1 MPAVNTLLAE
11 SALRAGP
18 LVLETLVKHYFAKLK
33 RDTEKQAKT
42 KLSEEDLL
50 YDQAFTIIKAFLNE
64 ASLHTVEEIQG
75 FSNTRTPAP
84 PWVKVVRV
92 LVPLESCDKAAEYIV
107 AALGGVDMAK
117 RVVGGVKW
125 WQVRGLKGVD
135 GQWICTKKDYQE
147 AKRRYKA
154 REAHP
159 EVILDA
165 PEDSGVYERDMD
177 EMRCILYLHGGGYYF
192 GSVDQERYSIQR
204 FARKINGRV
213 FAINYRLAPQYPF
226 PCALQDALAAYIYL
240 IRPPTGAIHKPVDP
254 AHIVIGGDSAGG
266 GLTLALLQVI
276 RDTPDLPPPAGG
288 LLISP
293 WCDLTHSFPSIHTNT
308 ATDVIPD
315 FGLSFQ
321 KPSTLWPP
329 PSADITSRVHA
340 GLKSRIR
347 QVFHPHGDPGGV
359 RRAESRIS
367 REYFDEERPA
377 ALSPGGVEM
386 GRTTPLPPLDQDTE
400 VVMMRTKS
408 GEELSLDRQV
418 HLYAQNSLIGHPL
431 VSPALSYLGGL
442 PPLLFIVSDKE
453 VLRDEDIYTAHKAAY
468 PERFP
473 VRQEAKDLYPTLNG
487 IEERFGR
494 TPVHLQVYDDTAHIL
509 PILFPFTTPAKFC
522 FRAIATFCKY
532 VTGMP
537 LASAGQISPS
547 PSSSQ
552 FLDEEGGAEVPGSPT
567 KKIAK
572 RNSIIGRARST
583 IRKASLSRAGSLSR
597 THSESRVRRSTVD
610 IPPSPARSA
619 FAPPLSPLLPT
630 PSSEQQQ
637 QGAMLDKPLVPSP
650 LPSPSPSTTNLSA
663 APPKSPSYKDKS
675 TTSSDVGGARFHR
688 STAAGITQGERYA
701 GNPSVYGS
709 LSTNEQASPTLGSWN
724 GDMIR
729 ERVSTAGIVRPLE
742 PESELPAFQVDPDAV
757 GRITEL
763 TVRRFIDGK
772 ARYGKKY
779 ERALKGIE
787 RERKRLLERARKQT
801 ASPAPTSTPQPDKPS
816 WGWGWALDG
825 ERPPPSSVA
834 ARRDTEEA
842 MRLARIADEGV
853 FQREHVLSGN
863 NLWSVVV
870 NFLTV
875 GPERNEGRKH
885 EEGEEHAKD
894 EEHPKRE
901 SAKDGQ
907 PSHGGHDKARAKTE
921 DAVTRPRGES
931 ALRSK
936 LSMSTNC
943 NVMLTTPRGNTSFP
957 SCSILYTSVWNTLMD
972 AIACSDIVDP
982 GLTPLQV
989 INRILLMCVVRLA

>member
-1 MPAVNTLLAE
+1 MPAVNTLVAE
-11 SALRAGP
+11 TALRAGP
-18 LVLETLVKHYFAKLK
+18 LVLETLIKHYFARLK
-33 RDTEKQAKT
+33 RDSENKAKT
-42 KLSEEDLL
+42 KLSQEDLL

-64 ASLHTVEEIQG
+64 ANLHTVEEVQG
-75 FSNTRTPAP
+75 FSNARTPAP

-92 LVPLESCDKAAEYIV
+92 LVPLVSCDKAAEYIV
-107 AALGGVDMAK
+107 AALGGPDAAK
-117 RVVGGVKW
+117 RVVGGIKW

-165 PEDSGVYERDMD
+165 PDDSGVYERDMD

-226 PCALQDALAAYIYL
+226 PCALQDALAAYLYL
-240 IRPPTGAIHKPVDP
+240 IRPPSEASHKPVDP

-276 RDTPDLPPPAGG
+276 RDTPDLPKPAGG

-340 GLKSRIR
+340 GLRHRIR
-347 QVFHPHGDPGGV
+347 QVFHSHGDPGGV

-367 REYFDEERPA
+367 REYLDEDGP

-386 GRTTPLPPLDQDTE
+386 GRTTPLPALDQDTE
-400 VVMMRTKS
+400 VVMLRTKS

-418 HLYAQNSLIGHPL
+418 HLYTQNSLIGHPL

-453 VLRDEDIYTAHKAAY
+453 VLRDEDIYTAHRAAY

-473 VRQEAKDLYPTLNG
+473 VRQEAKDLYPALNG

-537 LASAGQISPS
+537 LAPAEQSSPS
-547 PSSSQ
+547 PGSSQ
-552 FLDEEGGAEVPGSPT
+552 FMDAEGGADIPRSPT
-567 KKIAK
+567 QKLSK
-572 RNSIIGRARST
+572 RASIVGRARST
-583 IRKASLSRAGSLSR
+583 IRKASLSRAASLPR
-597 THSESRVRRSTVD
+597 THSESRIRRSTVD
-610 IPPSPARSA
+610 LPPSPARSA
-619 FAPPLSPLLPT
+619 FAPPLTPVAPT
-630 PSSEQQQ
+630 PPAECGQL
-637 QGAMLDKPLVPSP
+637 QGAILDRPLVPSP
-650 LPSPSPSTTNLSA
+650 LPSPCPSATNLSS
-663 APPKSPSYKDKS
+663 APPRSPAYKDTS
-675 TTSSDVGGARFHR
+675 HASSDVGGARFHR
-688 STAAGITQGERYA
+688 PAHISQGELYP
-701 GNPSVYGS
+701 GNPAVYGVTS
-709 LSTNEQASPTLGSWN
+709 SFERGSPPLGTWN

-729 ERVSTAGIVRPLE
+729 ERVATSGVIRPLE
-742 PESELPAFQVDPDAV
+742 PESELPAFQIDPDAV

-779 ERALKGIE
+779 DRAMKGIE

-801 ASPAPTSTPQPDKPS
+801 AGPAPAAVPPQTDKPS

-870 NFLTV
+870 NYLTA
-875 GPERNEGRKH
+875 GPERRERRKSETDDEDDEH
-885 EEGEEHAKD
+885 QRDGEVKAERGAD
-894 EEHPKRE
+894 EKVAEKHDE
-901 SAKDGQ
+901 SAAG
-907 PSHGGHDKARAKTE
+907 R
-921 DAVTRPRGES
+921 RRGES
-931 ALRSK
+931 ALRTR
-936 LSMSTNC
+936 LSAFLPREKHAKEKTTATTTTTN
-943 NVMLTTPRGNTSFP
+943 VDVPPVP
-957 SCSILYTSVWNTLMD
+957 S
-972 AIACSDIVDP
+972 
-982 GLTPLQV
+982 
-989 INRILLMCVVRLA
+989 